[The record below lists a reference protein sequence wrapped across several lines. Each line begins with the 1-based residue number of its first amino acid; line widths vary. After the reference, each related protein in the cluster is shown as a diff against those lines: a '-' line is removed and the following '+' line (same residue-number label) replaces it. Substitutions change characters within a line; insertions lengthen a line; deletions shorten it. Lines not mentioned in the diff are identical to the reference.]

1 MQNHIIVHYGELRL
15 KGRNRFRFEDK
26 LISNIRKI
34 CGGSVEK
41 LSSSLLCRN
50 SKLENFKFISGIS
63 WYASCIK
70 LSKDFTELIN
80 YIKNIDKSNFINK
93 KSFAVRIKRSDKKF
107 EYDSNQLAITLGDLI
122 RTEYGLRVDLNN
134 PDITFYI
141 EISEYILV
149 HYQKNKGIGG
159 FPAGIH
165 GKVLCLLS
173 GGIDSPVAAYEII
186 RKGCSVD
193 FLHFH
198 AFSENIKLK
207 ESKIISLV
215 NLLNRYQVNAKLYV
229 VPSYYLDL
237 NIFNNINIRGYEMI
251 LFRKFI
257 ITLAQKLAL
266 KYKYKALVTGDSLG
280 QVASQTL
287 DNLKVYK
294 DIKLPLLQPLIA
306 YDKQDIIDKAKVIGS
321 YDISIQPYKDCC
333 SIVSKKPVTN
343 VNTEKLEQIESEIFM
358 DSIINQSL
366 KNISA
371 YDIQET
377 VRSLSD
383 SSELKEVKVML

>member
-1 MQNHIIVHYGELRL
+1 MQNYIIVHYGELRL

-26 LISNIRKI
+26 LISNISKI
-34 CGGSVEK
+34 CGGKIEK

-63 WYASCIK
+63 WYAPCIK
-70 LSKDFTELIN
+70 LSKDYDELIN

-173 GGIDSPVAAYEII
+173 GGIDSPVAAIKAIKRGCRVDLLHIHTFSDNEFIRDTKIEGII
-186 RKGCSVD
+186 
-193 FLHFH
+193 
-198 AFSENIKLK
+198 NIINKYQN
-207 ESKIISLV
+207 ESKLYVLSNKIFDI
-215 NLLNRYQVNAKLYV
+215 NLLN
-229 VPSYYLDL
+229 
-237 NIFNNINIRGYEMI
+237 NNECSGYEMI

-257 ITLAQKLAL
+257 FLLAQMLA
-266 KYKYKALVTGDSLG
+266 KEKRYKAIVTGDNLG

-287 DNLKVYK
+287 ENLAVVYN
-294 DIKLPLLQPLIA
+294 DIDIPIIHPLIT
-306 YDKQDIIDKAKVIGS
+306 YDKEEIIETAKQYGT
-321 YDISIQPYKDCC
+321 YNLSIEKYKDCC
-333 SIVSKKPVTN
+333 SLISNSPKTKPDKI
-343 VNTEKLEQIESEIFM
+343 KLQKLI
-358 DSIINQSL
+358 
-366 KNISA
+366 KNINLTSIVENSMKQISKFN
-371 YDIQET
+371 Y
-377 VRSLSD
+377 S
-383 SSELKEVKVML
+383 